1 MMRIGSLVFGTMD
14 MIFDVPGGV
23 SQNIV
28 KTEGRGE
35 GFGER
40 RYSS

>member
-1 MMRIGSLVFGTMD
+1 VRGRAMMRIGSLVFGTMD

-28 KTEGRGE
+28 
-35 GFGER
+35 
-40 RYSS
+40 